1 MYFIIVEIKSAFL
14 NRYVSPVVFFKT
26 IFYLQYRRSK
36 KYKCCMYLCNRS
48 LKHLMV
54 RYNQY
59 VAYNDNIGGVRK
71 DLCSIFLGG
80 WGVGGVQFSCRKTQ
94 PRLLI
99 DNLWIT
105 RVIKFYSLTIC
116 IFILSIFWNFMS
128 VPPSNLFGM

>member
-36 KYKCCMYLCNRS
+36 KYKWCMYLCNRS

-54 RYNQY
+54 GYNQY

-71 DLCSIFLGG
+71 DLCSIFFWG
-80 WGVGGVQFSCRKTQ
+80 GVGGVQFSCRKTQ
-94 PRLLI
+94 PMLLVG
-99 DNLWIT
+99 NFWIT

-116 IFILSIFWNFMS
+116 IFILSIFRNFMS
-128 VPPSNLFGM
+128 DPPSYLFCM